1 MARAVIRVYP
11 GRITVLRP
19 VLIAFMTDPNDGVI
33 KDLVRRGNVVMLVAK
48 TFVRVRTGR
57 LRTLIRKQ
65 VNAKKMRVDVIAG
78 KSGLTRYTM
87 FEHDGTNPHI
97 ITAKKMR
104 GRGKRRRKG
113 MLRFTVNGQVVFR
126 RSVKHPGTR
135 GSQFL
140 VRALPFAAG

>member
-1 MARAVIRVYP
+1 MARMVVRVYGGP
-11 GRITVLRP
+11 VVLLKGP
-19 VLIAFMTDPNDGVI
+19 LKLFLTDPNDGVI
-33 KDLVRRGNVVMLVAK
+33 KDLVRRGNVVMLVSK
-48 TFVRVRTGR
+48 TFVRIRTGR
-57 LRTLIRKQ
+57 LRSTIRLV
-65 VNAKKMRVDVIAG
+65 VNAKRSRVDVLAG

-104 GRGKRRRKG
+104 GRGKKRRKG
-113 MLRFTVNGQVVFR
+113 MLRFTVGGQVVFR
-126 RSVKHPGTR
+126 RSVRHPGTT

>member
-1 MARAVIRVYP
+1 MARIIVRVRSGP
-11 GRITVLRP
+11 ITILKP
-19 VLIAFMTDPNDGVI
+19 EMKAWMSDPNEGVM
-33 KDLVRRGNVVMLVAK
+33 KDLVRRGNVVMLVAR

-65 VNAKKMRVDVIAG
+65 VNYNKHRVDVIAG

-87 FEHDGTNPHI
+87 FEHDGTPPHI

-104 GRGKRRRKG
+104 GRGKKRRKG
-113 MLRFTVNGQVVFR
+113 MLRFTVGGQVVFR
-126 RSVKHPGTR
+126 RSVRHPGTT

>member
-19 VLIAFMTDPNDGVI
+19 ELIAFMTDPNDGVI

-126 RSVKHPGTR
+126 RSVKHPGTT

>member
-1 MARAVIRVYP
+1 MARTVIRVHP
-11 GRITVLRP
+11 GQITVLRP
-19 VLIAFMTDPNDGVI
+19 ELIAFMTDPNDGVI

-57 LRTLIRKQ
+57 LRTLIRLQ
-65 VNAKKMRVDVIAG
+65 VNAKKMRVDVVAG
-78 KSGLTRYTM
+78 KSGLTPYTM

-104 GRGKRRRKG
+104 GRGKRRRQG

-126 RSVKHPGTR
+126 RSVMHPGTS

>member
-1 MARAVIRVYP
+1 MARMVVKVKP
-11 GRITVLRP
+11 GQITVLRP
-19 VLIAFMTDPNDGVI
+19 ELIAFMTDPDDGVI

-78 KSGLTRYTM
+78 RAGLTPYTM

-104 GRGKRRRKG
+104 GRGKRRRRG
-113 MLRFTVNGQVVFR
+113 MLRFTINGQVVFR
-126 RSVKHPGTR
+126 RSVKHPGTT

>member
-1 MARAVIRVYP
+1 MARIVIHVKP
-11 GRITVLRP
+11 GQITVLRP
-19 VLIAFMTDPNDGVI
+19 ELIAFMTDPNDGVI

-78 KSGLTRYTM
+78 KSGLTPYTM
-87 FEHDGTNPHI
+87 FEHDGTNPHLI
-97 ITAKKMR
+97 VAKKMR
-104 GRGKRRRKG
+104 GRGKRRRPG

-126 RSVKHPGTR
+126 RSVMHPGTT

>member
-1 MARAVIRVYP
+1 MARAVIRVHP

-19 VLIAFMTDPNDGVI
+19 ELIAFMTDPNDGVI

-126 RSVKHPGTR
+126 RSVKHPGTT

>member
-1 MARAVIRVYP
+1 MARMAVRAYP
-11 GRITVLRP
+11 GPITILRP
-19 VLIAFMTDPNDGVI
+19 QLAEFVTDPNDGVI
-33 KDLVRRGNVVMLVAK
+33 KDLVRRGNVVMLVSK
-48 TFVRVRTGR
+48 TFVRIRTGR
-57 LRTLIRKQ
+57 LRSTIRVV
-65 VNAKKMRVDVIAG
+65 VNAKRARVDVIAG

-113 MLRFTVNGQVVFR
+113 MLRFTVGGQVVFR
-126 RSVKHPGTR
+126 RSVRHPGTT